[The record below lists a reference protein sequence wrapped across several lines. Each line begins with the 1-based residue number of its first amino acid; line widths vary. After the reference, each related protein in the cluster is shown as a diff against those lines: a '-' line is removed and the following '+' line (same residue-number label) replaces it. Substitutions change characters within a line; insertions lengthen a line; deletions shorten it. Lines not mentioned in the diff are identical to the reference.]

1 MSGPEAL
8 RVRGSNAATG
18 QRALAGLI
26 VLGTCSAAGSW
37 LSFTWPK
44 PEAHAALPMA
54 ERGVEQ
60 AVAPARELLAEFE
73 TRAPA
78 PDIRDQRARQL
89 AGMRVHGLVLAPGEG
104 FDFAARVLDQLGVPC
119 SAGALDQL
127 ASTLHAAVLFEGLP
141 ILERAPQ
148 ARPSYYIKLGLD
160 AEVRPGG
167 PNLRFQNDRS
177 SPVALDVRI
186 DAGRVRAR
194 VHGAASELRVT
205 WIRDLRPSAPIPER
219 SELDPTLPRGMR
231 VLSQRGTPGF
241 EVHVQRAI
249 VDRTPVAPV
258 LPSRLAMNFTAD
270 TLNHGPG
277 ELEIDGGTPRCV
289 RVMIHLTTDKSRDE
303 LHHVYLE
310 GARGLRDDLPA

>member
-1 MSGPEAL
+1 
-8 RVRGSNAATG
+8 
-18 QRALAGLI
+18 
-26 VLGTCSAAGSW
+26 
-37 LSFTWPK
+37 
-44 PEAHAALPMA
+44 
-54 ERGVEQ
+54 
-60 AVAPARELLAEFE
+60 
-73 TRAPA
+73 
-78 PDIRDQRARQL
+78 
-89 AGMRVHGLVLAPGEG
+89 MRVHGLVLAPGEG

-127 ASTLHAAVLFEGLP
+127 ASTLHAAVLFAGLP

-249 VDRTPVAPV
+249 VDEARQRSVHEHIWHSYPATEQLWRIGMGNDPGPSFVRPRNDPRPEYVADAHLEMTQTAPGSFQVQRDAGRTG
-258 LPSRLAMNFTAD
+258 SYGWTA
-270 TLNHGPG
+270 
-277 ELEIDGGTPRCV
+277 RA
-289 RVMIHLTTDKSRDE
+289 RMI
-303 LHHVYLE
+303 
-310 GARGLRDDLPA
+310 ARRE